1 MKNLWPI
8 FLLFPI
14 LAPCG
19 DFSDNELL
27 ITLSPTEKPY
37 EVLRVIGAKSFE
49 SIELLEKGHKDFFK
63 VPLVTEFDNSMDI
76 EARLKL
82 LLKNPKIEAAQLN
95 YKYSVQSEM
104 LPNDPLLKNQWEH
117 RKGGIKRLWNETT
130 DCSRKVIAVLDT
142 GVNFSHPD
150 LRESYGG
157 FGFNAINPEEEP
169 KDFNGHGTLI
179 ASIIGAKGNNEMG
192 VSGLCWS
199 SKIIPI
205 KVLNELGEGYSS
217 EIIKGISYA
226 QKNNLSILNLSFG
239 SYFGKDLFF
248 EKALKKS
255 LDNGA
260 IAVVPAGNSGLD
272 TEKIPFWPCSFKLK
286 GMLCVASSS
295 PGGSLAEFSNFGEKI
310 IDLAAPGENIFGI
323 AAGEFEKIPEN
334 LESGWLFSKYSE
346 ILGRENCILRDKKVL
361 AIPSSFC
368 NQEGMNNGVLW
379 AKKDFG
385 PIISNFDFS
394 YVQFFSKS
402 TGNIILSIN
411 GGPATELEKDQSEYF
426 LDLAECTGKSRCEL
440 EFSASDGKSKAAIWD
455 IKIWGL
461 KLGTSTYQRKF
472 GSSLSAAYVS
482 GLAALIGSFNPKYS
496 PEEII
501 NSLKEGS
508 KFSKKLVG
516 KIIKAR
522 LVEPYGQIK
531 FLVRPKFN

>member
-1 MKNLWPI
+1 MKYLWI
-8 FLLFPI
+8 SCVLFPI
-14 LAPCG
+14 LAFCG

-27 ITLSPTEKPY
+27 ITLNPTEKPY
-37 EVLRVIGAKSFE
+37 EVLKSIGAKYFE
-49 SIELLEKGHKDFFK
+49 SIDLLEKSFK
-63 VPLVTEFDNSMDI
+63 GPLIVEFDRSMDI

-82 LLKNPKIEAAQLN
+82 LLKNPKIAAAQLN

-104 LPNDPLLKNQWEH
+104 TPNDPLLKNQWEH
-117 RKGGIKRLWNETT
+117 QNGGIKKLWNETT
-130 DCSRKVIAVLDT
+130 DCSRKAIAVLDT

-157 FGFNAINPEEEP
+157 FGFNAVSPDEEP
-169 KDFNGHGTLI
+169 RDFNGHGTLM

-217 EIIKGISYA
+217 DIIKGISYA
-226 QKNNLSILNLSFG
+226 LKNNIPVLNLSFG
-239 SYFGKDLFF
+239 SYSGEDLFL

-255 LDNGA
+255 LENGA
-260 IAVVPAGNSGLD
+260 IVVVPAGNGGLD

-323 AAGEFEKIPEN
+323 AAGAFEKIPEN
-334 LESGWLFSKYSE
+334 LESGWSISKNSE
-346 ILGRENCILRDKKVL
+346 ILGKDNCFLSDKKVL

-368 NQEGMNNGVLW
+368 NPGGMEDGV

-394 YVQFFSKS
+394 YVQFFSKGQ
-402 TGNIILSIN
+402 GNIILSIN
-411 GGPATELEKDQSEYF
+411 GESAKELENDQSENF
-426 LDLAECTGKSRCEL
+426 LDLAECKGKSRCEL
-440 EFSASDGKSKAAIWD
+440 EFKTSNQKSKVAIWD

-461 KLGTSTYQRKF
+461 KLGNSTYQRKF

-496 PEEII
+496 PAEII

-508 KFSKKLVG
+508 KFSQKLVG
-516 KIIKAR
+516 KIINAR

-531 FLVRPKFN
+531 FLVKPKFN

>member
-1 MKNLWPI
+1 MKNLW
-8 FLLFPI
+8 FLCLLFPI
-14 LAPCG
+14 LALCG

-27 ITLSPTEKPY
+27 ITLHPTEKPN
-37 EVLRVIGAKSFE
+37 EVLKSIGAKNFE
-49 SIELLEKGHKDFFK
+49 SIELYKNFFK
-63 VPLVTEFDNSMDI
+63 GPLVVEFDRSMDI

-82 LLKNPKIEAAQLN
+82 ILKNPLIAAAQLN
-95 YKYSVQSEM
+95 YKYSIQSEM
-104 LPNDPLLKNQWEH
+104 IPNDPLLKNQWEH
-117 RKGGIKRLWNETT
+117 QNGGIKKLWNETT
-130 DCSRKVIAVLDT
+130 DCSRKIIAVFDT

-157 FGFNAINPEEEP
+157 FGFNAISPEEEP

-179 ASIIGAKGNNEMG
+179 ASIIGAKGNNELG
-192 VSGLCWS
+192 GSGLCWS

-217 EIIKGISYA
+217 DIIKGISFA
-226 QKNNLSILNLSFG
+226 LKNKVSVLNLSFG
-239 SYFGKDLFF
+239 SYSGKDLFL

-255 LDNGA
+255 LENGA
-260 IAVVPAGNSGLD
+260 IAVVPAGNDGLD
-272 TEKIPFWPCSFKLK
+272 TEKTPFWPCSFKLK

-295 PGGSLAEFSNFGEKI
+295 PDGTLAEFSNFGEKI

-323 AAGEFEKIPEN
+323 AAGAFEKIPED
-334 LESGWLFSKYSE
+334 LESGWLISKNSE
-346 ILGRENCILRDKKVL
+346 ILGKDNCLLRDKKVL

-368 NQEGMNNGVLW
+368 NQRGMSDGDLW

-385 PIISNFDFS
+385 QIISNFDFS
-394 YVQFFSKS
+394 YVQFFFKGQ
-402 TGNIILSIN
+402 GNIILSIN
-411 GGPATELEKDQSEYF
+411 GETAQELENEQSDYF
-426 LDLAECTGKSRCEL
+426 LDLAECKGKSRCVL
-440 EFSASDGKSKAAIWD
+440 EFKASDLKSKVAIWD

-461 KLGTSTYQRKF
+461 KLGNSTYQRKF

-482 GLAALIGSFNPKYS
+482 GIAALIGSFNPKYS
-496 PEEII
+496 PAEII

-508 KFSKKLVG
+508 KFSQKLVG

-531 FLVRPKFN
+531 FLVRPKLN